1 MNNKQIPYD
10 ILARHIRQE
19 CTDDEQR
26 YIENWISSSDDNK
39 KLFEQLLHEWEYI
52 YDSPEKIVY
61 PDRNNIWDNI
71 QTQLFA
77 SVAEA
82 SYSKKLLIKVCS
94 VAAMIAL
101 IIGAATTLIIK
112 SAADSSFLAESI
124 TTIETMQGQKMQMTL
139 PDGTQVWLNS
149 ESKLTYSA
157 AFNKSSREVNL
168 EGEAFFDVKKNE
180 KKKFIVKASN
190 INVEVKG
197 TAFDVSAYSADENI
211 IVSLLRGKVGIVSKD
226 GKHLTDLE
234 SNEMV
239 VVSKKDLQYSL
250 YKSDA
255 ETHRAW
261 IENELIFYNSDIHQV
276 AKKLERWYGINITLI
291 NPDEKQKYT
300 FSVKTESLR
309 ELLELF
315 NKITPIEYS
324 IKGKEVTITH
334 R

>member
-19 CTDDEQR
+19 CTDDER
-26 YIENWISSSDDNK
+26 CYIENWISSSDENK
-39 KLFEQLLHEWEYI
+39 KLFEQLLQEWEYI

-61 PDRNNIWDNI
+61 PDKNNIWGNI

-77 SVAEA
+77 SVAET
-82 SYSKKLLIKVCS
+82 SYSKKLLIKICS

-101 IIGAATTLIIK
+101 IIGVATTLIIK

-157 AFNKSSREVNL
+157 AFNKSSREVCL

-180 KKKFIVKASN
+180 KRKFIVKASD

-211 IVSLLRGKVGIVSKD
+211 IVSLLRGKVGIAGKD

-276 AKKLERWYGINITLI
+276 AKRLERWYGINITLI